1 MFAICFFRVS
11 AEKGDTNC
19 RLLGVTVNIL
29 SFDEKE
35 AKTAMQP
42 LCRTIAISVTTLL
55 IALVYSPVLL
65 GEEEAIDLDFKDH
78 TVTADIEGAPLR
90 AVIEEIK
97 KKVQGIWFK
106 VWLKRGTASLDEK
119 VSVEFEHL
127 PIRKG
132 MERIFSDM
140 NHSLVFDRNGRL
152 LGIFLLG
159 KPEKTRFRARIRI
172 GTAKSRSPA
181 RYIRRK

>member
-1 MFAICFFRVS
+1 VFAICFFRVS
-11 AEKGDTNC
+11 AKKGDTNC
-19 RLLGVTVNIL
+19 QLLGITVNIL

-55 IALVYSPVLL
+55 IVLVYSPVLP
-65 GEEEAIDLDFKDH
+65 GDEEAIDLDFKHH
-78 TVTADIEGAPLR
+78 TVSADIEGAPLR

-106 VWLKRGTASLDEK
+106 EWLKRGTASLSEK
-119 VSVEFEHL
+119 ISVEFEDL
-127 PIRKG
+127 PIRMG
-132 MERIFSDM
+132 MERIFSTM
-140 NHSLVFDRNGRL
+140 NHSLVFDGHNRL

-159 KPEKTRFRARIRI
+159 KPEKPRIRTRI
-172 GTAKSRSPA
+172 RRGTAKRRSPA